1 MHGIVNIR
9 FSEEGFEDL
18 QLQQANIEEL
28 SEEASEQLIVNDRG
42 KEQEAAAAA
51 AAAAAD
57 DDDDDNQADEQI
69 LTEIAIPNVN
79 KTVTMAVELTHFIID
94 IVLLLGRGVR

>member
-42 KEQEAAAAA
+42 EEQEAAAAA
-51 AAAAAD
+51 ADD